1 MSQLGIP
8 KMRQTFEFLW
18 HEPATVRSGHLP
30 SQSRGTWTDT
40 RSTGPREALYGLIPG
55 WHEAKHTF
63 MDMRTDSTAVPH
75 AGLSENLRNQDR
87 CQ

>member
-1 MSQLGIP
+1 MVFSSDFDDLEEVWI
-8 KMRQTFEFLW
+8 
-18 HEPATVRSGHLP
+18 
-30 SQSRGTWTDT
+30 
-40 RSTGPREALYGLIPG
+40 GLR
-55 WHEAKHTF
+55 HTHTL